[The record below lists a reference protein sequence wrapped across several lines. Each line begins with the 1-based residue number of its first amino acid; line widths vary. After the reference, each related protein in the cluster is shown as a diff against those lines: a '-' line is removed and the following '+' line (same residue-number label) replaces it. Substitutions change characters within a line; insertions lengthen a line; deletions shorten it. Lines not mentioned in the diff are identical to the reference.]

1 MLILERIKGSVAVIS
16 GEDSEFTVSSEMITG
31 CREGDVIVLSG
42 DRYITDRAATGKR
55 RREIISLQ
63 DSLWE
68 D

>member
-16 GEDSEFTVSSEMITG
+16 GEDSEFTVPSEMITG

-42 DRYITDRAATGKR
+42 DRYITDRAATEKR

-63 DSLWE
+63 NSLWE

>member
-42 DRYITDRAATGKR
+42 DRYITDRAATEKR

-63 DSLWE
+63 NSLWE

>member
-42 DRYITDRAATGKR
+42 DRYITDRAATKKR